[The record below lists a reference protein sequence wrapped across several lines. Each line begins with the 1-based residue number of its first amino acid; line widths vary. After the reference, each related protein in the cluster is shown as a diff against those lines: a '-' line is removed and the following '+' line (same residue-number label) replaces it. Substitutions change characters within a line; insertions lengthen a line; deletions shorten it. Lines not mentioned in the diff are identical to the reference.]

1 MKTPEPTSA
10 GKKMSLCAFIA
21 CWQSVYWKLVRASLP
36 FFFFFLPFLIFKLC
50 YYYYLYYFGSSYF
63 FLRFWSNSKVT
74 TELAA

>member
-1 MKTPEPTSA
+1 MKTPEQTSA

-36 FFFFFLPFLIFKLC
+36 FFFFLPFLIFKLC